1 MTGAMLNFAACFI
14 LKPFHAHES
23 SLKSEVSLKAGG
35 QMLNK
40 EILTKEVSE
49 LDMLINAVSSDIAQ
63 QLALKNRSD
72 ATEELLEEMH
82 EALVELR
89 LARGVRVM
97 LLNAF
102 GTRSSRREAAGSYDQ
117 SSRRASGQ
125 LRRAS

>member
-1 MTGAMLNFAACFI
+1 
-14 LKPFHAHES
+14 
-23 SLKSEVSLKAGG
+23 
-35 QMLNK
+35 MLNK
-40 EILTKEVSE
+40 EILTKEVGE

-63 QLALKNRSD
+63 QLASNNRSE
-72 ATEELLEEMH
+72 AIEELLEEMH
-82 EALVELR
+82 EALSELR

-102 GTRSSRREAAGSYDQ
+102 GTRSSRRAAAGECDQ